1 MEGAMAP
8 FQAGDRICYR
18 KGGPTYRVQNVYA
31 DGRLRVS
38 KQNGAIKILTRPE
51 DFVRIA
57 ECALSPGFP
66 FLLQKPGEKVHAR
79 RT

>member
-1 MEGAMAP
+1 MAP

-18 KGGPTYRVQNVYA
+18 KGGPTYWVQNVYA

-38 KQNGAIKILTRPE
+38 KQNGTIKILTRPE

-66 FLLQKPGEKVHAR
+66 FLLHTPGEKVHAR